1 MNDGRLQGT
10 RALVTGGSSGI
21 GLAIAAD
28 LAARGIAVHIAAR
41 DRTRLDAA
49 LRTFDGAGADVR
61 THDCDVASAPD
72 VAALFARLRA
82 DGAMPDIIVNSA
94 GISCPGY
101 FETLPLADFD
111 RVMRVNYFGTLHVL
125 KEAVPH
131 LIALRRGWILNVA
144 SVAGLMGVFGMAPYA
159 ASKFAVRGLSETLR
173 AELKPHGITV
183 SLLCPPDTDTPM
195 LQADVARQP
204 VETTALSK
212 AAGVLSAAE
221 VARAALA
228 GLARG
233 RAIIVPGR
241 DARLTTLLLRLAPG
255 LVERLSD
262 RIVRRAR
269 DERGPGGGA

>member
-21 GLAIAAD
+21 GLAIAAE

-41 DRTRLDAA
+41 DRARLDAA
-49 LRTFDGAGADVR
+49 LRTLENAGAEVR
-61 THDCDVASAPD
+61 AHYCDVASAPD
-72 VAALFARLRA
+72 VAALFAALRA
-82 DGAMPDIIVNSA
+82 TNAIPDIIVNSA

-101 FETLPLADFD
+101 FQNLTLADFD

-125 KEAVPH
+125 KEAVPE
-131 LIALRRGWILNVA
+131 LVAMRRGWILNVA

-195 LQADVARQP
+195 LQEDLARQP
-204 VETTALSK
+204 FETTALSK
-212 AAGVLSAAE
+212 AAGVLSAVD
-221 VARAALA
+221 VARAGLT

-233 RAIIVPGR
+233 HAMIVPGR

-269 DERGPGGGA
+269 QERNRGGRA